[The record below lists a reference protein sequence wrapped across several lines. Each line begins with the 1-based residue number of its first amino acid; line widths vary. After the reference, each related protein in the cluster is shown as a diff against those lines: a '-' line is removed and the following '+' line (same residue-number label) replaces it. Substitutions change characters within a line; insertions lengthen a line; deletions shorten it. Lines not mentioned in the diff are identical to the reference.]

1 MTNMQIHTYA
11 NKKPPHR
18 GLLAYL
24 FIGLFVYSIL
34 GLFLPKPAFAS
45 QLSLGVYPPIIQI
58 NTTPP
63 SAMKQNITILNQ
75 ADTPVTVSISILP
88 FTQSDEKNG
97 QVQYLPP
104 SQTFFADPHIFDRMQ
119 LLEGDQPVTTLD
131 LAPKQKK
138 NLTLHIGLPKDE
150 PAGDY
155 YFSILFSTA
164 NGGAT
169 STDGSVLNGGIATN
183 VLLSIGPTDKT
194 TGTLDEFSAPW
205 FVENGPLAFKVL
217 VNNLSHHFISPTGEI
232 LIKNMYG
239 QLVGQVNLLP
249 VNILEGTSRYVPSS
263 NDSTLTT
270 ALWPEKVLLGPYK
283 ATLVISLS
291 PTGPLFRRTIYFLA
305 LPWQYLLGFVIA
317 LFIMGIIIYRVR
329 ERLK

>member
-1 MTNMQIHTYA
+1 MMYKNIPGIA
-11 NKKPPHR
+11 LGFLVFSA
-18 GLLAYL
+18 GLIVSA
-24 FIGLFVYSIL
+24 S
-34 GLFLPKPAFAS
+34 PAFA
-45 QLSLGVYPPIIQI
+45 QTLSLGIYPPIIQVT
-58 NTTPP
+58 TTPP
-63 SAMKQNITILNQ
+63 SAMKQTITIVNE
-75 ADTPVTVSISILP
+75 ADTPTSVAISVLP
-88 FTQSDEKNG
+88 FTQSGEKNG
-97 QVQYLPP
+97 QVKYLLP
-104 SQTFFADPHIFDRMQ
+104 SQTFGSDPHIFDKIQ
-119 LLEGDQPVTTLD
+119 LLEGDQPVTALD

-150 PAGDY
+150 PPGDY
-155 YFSILFSTA
+155 YFSIVFSTT
-164 NGGAT
+164 GG
-169 STDGSVLNGGIATN
+169 STISQDGAVLTGAVATN

-205 FVENGPLAFKVL
+205 FVENGPIPFKVL
-217 VNNLSHHFISPTGEI
+217 ANNLSHHFIAPTGEI

-249 VNILEGTSRYVPSS
+249 VNILEGTSRYIPSTS
-263 NDSTLTT
+263 DSTLTT

-291 PTGPLFRRTIYFLA
+291 PSGPLFRRTIYFLA